1 MLQRTNI
8 KKKMHSEMHS
18 YILQPACSAADGYSL
33 HHILHARVCT
43 FWLQMKYVPLLR
55 RKKRT
60 IQSAAQVITNL
71 AFQVRIICLRNI
83 SAKLDLKWV
92 QLWSQFRGVYGW
104 MKDFLAQKEKVI
116 NIQNAGKQKKEI
128 FRVKRGK
135 RTIIP
140 FSIGLL

>member
-1 MLQRTNI
+1 
-8 KKKMHSEMHS
+8 MHS
-18 YILQPACSAADGYSL
+18 YILQPAYSAADGYSL
-33 HHILHARVCT
+33 HHILHAIVCT

-71 AFQVRIICLRNI
+71 AFQAHIICLRNI

-92 QLWSQFRGVYGW
+92 QLWSQFRGVYGR

-128 FRVKRGK
+128 W
-135 RTIIP
+135 
-140 FSIGLL
+140 GLKEERELSYPSQ